1 MNKVEEQ
8 AVVDDYAV
16 QLAGAS
22 VAQTFSPVSDAGD
35 PTSEDSARRARR
47 ATRDVQVVYAIP
59 RDDAAYEP
67 PENARLDS
75 LRRAIASLKPSD
87 SDAGLTARVSDLM
100 GRLRDQIIAPLRDN
114 RREVDRL
121 TRQLREMGAAAPGI
135 DVNPLTRQ
143 LQRRLQQ
150 RSVLY
155 LMGPG
160 RILDRVR
167 QVPGL
172 LVRLP
177 RTAWDLL
184 RHGALSRDGGSDL
197 PKDFDRRVPDFREML
212 MREFVVV
219 QSRIDDA
226 IRSSAPGQRWA
237 EWSKAGYSDAKL
249 SPDEAGK
256 IADEE
261 LADLREWLEK
271 RWNGTPRDTAVLKK
285 LLSVLPGAEKLT
297 RWSEAAPYLLAIIVA
312 THGAFFGHLD
322 LMILGGFSLATW
334 LTEKLS
340 NEVAS
345 RTRLTNTRIADRFT
359 RLARQQI
366 ERSCQWLARQAPTS
380 KDLDDLEQRANQ
392 VQEQLQ

>member
-1 MNKVEEQ
+1 M
-8 AVVDDYAV
+8 A
-16 QLAGAS
+16 
-22 VAQTFSPVSDAGD
+22 
-35 PTSEDSARRARR
+35 
-47 ATRDVQVVYAIP
+47 
-59 RDDAAYEP
+59 
-67 PENARLDS
+67 
-75 LRRAIASLKPSD
+75 
-87 SDAGLTARVSDLM
+87 
-100 GRLRDQIIAPLRDN
+100 
-114 RREVDRL
+114 
-121 TRQLREMGAAAPGI
+121 AAAPGI

-160 RILDRVR
+160 RVLDRVR

-172 LVRLP
+172 LARLP
-177 RTAWDLL
+177 RTTWDLL
-184 RHGALSRDGGSDL
+184 RHGTLARDGGEDL
-197 PKDFDRRVPDFREML
+197 PRDFDRKVPDFRAML
-212 MREFVVV
+212 QDQFAVV

-226 IRSSAPGQRWA
+226 IRSSNLGQQWA
-237 EWSKAGYSDAKL
+237 ESTTAGYSDAKL
-249 SPDEAGK
+249 SPDEAGR

-271 RWNGTPRDTAVLKK
+271 RWNATPRDTAVLKK

-322 LMILGGFSLATW
+322 LMIIGGFSLATW

-340 NEVAS
+340 NEVAA

-366 ERSCQWLARQAPTS
+366 DRSCEWLARQAPLA

-392 VQEQLQ
+392 TQEQLQ